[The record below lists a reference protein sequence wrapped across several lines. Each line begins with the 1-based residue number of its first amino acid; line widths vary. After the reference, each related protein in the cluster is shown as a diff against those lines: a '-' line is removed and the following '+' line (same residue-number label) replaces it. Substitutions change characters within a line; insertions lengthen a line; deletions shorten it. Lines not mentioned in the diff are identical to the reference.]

1 MSIKDL
7 TPWNWF
13 SKRDVPTR
21 RSDYS
26 LWNDFDREFNLIFE
40 DFFRDFYNTRRGFPE
55 MFKRDVLENTKIL
68 PKVDIVDY
76 KDNYSIKADLPGV
89 KEEDIDISVS
99 KDGILSIKGK
109 REEEKE
115 EKDQNYYRLERS
127 RGTFERELV
136 LPNNYDSDNVQASF
150 NNGILNITIA
160 KKELKADEVKK
171 IKLLK

>member
-1 MSIKDL
+1 MNIKDL

-13 SKRDVPTR
+13 SRRDVPTR
-21 RSDYS
+21 RNDYS

-55 MFKRDVLENTKIL
+55 MLKRDMLENAKIL
-68 PKVDIVDY
+68 PKVDIVDN
-76 KDNYSIKADLPGV
+76 KDNYSIKVDLPGV

-99 KDGILSIKGK
+99 KDGVLSIKGK

-115 EKDQNYYRLERS
+115 EKDQNYFKLERS
-127 RGTFERELV
+127 RGSFERELV
-136 LPNNYDSDNVQASF
+136 LPNNCDSDNVQASF
-150 NNGILNITIA
+150 KNGILEINIA
-160 KKELKADEVKK
+160 KKEIEANEVKK